1 MLANTLILDSVTKL
15 PKDAAECVAYCASHG
30 GHFCAAVALQAGLRA
45 VILCDAGV
53 GLRQAGIAALEEL
66 ERAGLPAATVDYR
79 TARIGDG
86 QDGYQRGRL
95 SYTNAVA
102 ASMGVSA
109 GDSCKS
115 ALEVFAREAPRR
127 APYVTSTT
135 PEVEHRSTVAL
146 PNGGRVVLVDSNS
159 LIRDEDKGE
168 IVVCGSHGGL
178 LGGKPESAVRVD
190 VGAILFNDA
199 NVGADDAG
207 LSRLPALDA
216 RCIPAGCVSAW
227 TARIG
232 DGLSCYQ
239 TGVVSALNETAL
251 RSGAMLGMSAQEFS
265 SHMWTARMPR

>member
-1 MLANTLILDSVTKL
+1 MTSKILILDSVTKL
-15 PKDAAECVAYCASHG
+15 PEDADECVAYCASHG
-30 GHFCAAVALQAGLRA
+30 GRFCAGVVLQARLRA
-45 VILCDAGV
+45 VILSDAGV
-53 GLRQAGIAALEEL
+53 GLSQAGIAALNDLEL
-66 ERAGLPAATVDYR
+66 AGVPAATVGYQ

-86 QDGYQRGRL
+86 QDGYRRGRL

-115 ALEVFAREAPRR
+115 ALEAFAREAPRR
-127 APYVTSTT
+127 ALSATPTS
-135 PEVEHRSTVAL
+135 PGVEHRSSVAL

-159 LIRDEDKGE
+159 LIRDDDKGE